1 MRQVVAPT
9 RPSARG
15 TVLRSA
21 LIFTPFLAVTLGFV
35 GVIVQ
40 AMVDDGVSTGRVIG
54 LILVGSVAVLLAFQ
68 LVQSL
73 RDLFS
78 QPVET
83 IGLVERRWSRRDFF
97 LFRNDYLFVGR
108 IVYRVQPEEFLEA
121 GLGDTVRIMHY
132 PHTSAVASVE
142 VLERAGQQE
151 PASDE

>member
-40 AMVDDGVSTGRVIG
+40 AMADDGVSTGRIIG

-68 LVQSL
+68 VVQSL

-108 IVYRVQPEEFLEA
+108 IV
-121 GLGDTVRIMHY
+121 
-132 PHTSAVASVE
+132 
-142 VLERAGQQE
+142 
-151 PASDE
+151 